1 VSIVQVESSRPR
13 SRVCWESPARVLA
26 ITLALNLS
34 WSAFNTQAADA
45 PTAGWSSLGRMSSPT
60 WDGKALRFQGE
71 QGVLAITPLANDIV
85 RLRFTT
91 ARAFGRDH
99 SYAVIGGDLGALTA
113 KADIGAEA
121 TTLTTA
127 SLKVNAQHNP
137 LRISFANRAGESLD
151 ADDPGRGIAVA
162 GASFRVA
169 KRLRQDEHVY
179 GLGEKNGRLDKRGW
193 ALGGYNYVMWNSD
206 TYSYDSST
214 DPIYVSVPFYM
225 VVHQGKA
232 HGLFLD
238 NTWRSTFDIGR
249 ERQDLLT
256 FGAEGGELDYYFI
269 NGPHPKQVIERYTA
283 LTGRLPMPP
292 RWSLG
297 YHQCRY
303 SYYPESRVRLLAD
316 TFRQKKVP
324 ADVLWLDIHFQDNY
338 KPFTWDHERFPE
350 PKKMISDLA
359 AQGFRTVCAADAH
372 PKKEAGYAPYD
383 SGLAGN
389 HFVKRPD
396 GSVYE
401 GPVWPSKA
409 ETNSGPSVFPD
420 FSRPATRDWWGSL
433 YREFLDD
440 GIAGIWNDMN
450 EPAVFAK
457 PSDSM
462 PLDNVFD
469 NEGQPS
475 TTREV
480 HNVYGQ
486 LMTRATFQGLT
497 RLRPTERPFVLTR
510 ATFAGGQRY
519 AAVSTADNTAD
530 WSSLRQSIST
540 LLGLGLSGFAFAGSD
555 IGGFAEPVSA
565 ELYTRW
571 LQAGVFY
578 PFMRSHSELGAPD
591 KEPWAFGYQFETVN
605 RRAIELRYQLL
616 PQIYNLMQQASETG
630 LPALRPMFLE
640 FPEDDSVAATDD
652 QFMFGADLL
661 AAPVLR
667 EGETTR
673 SVYLPKGEWYDYWTG
688 RRYAGGAKMK
698 IPATL
703 DSLPLFVRSGAFVFR
718 QPVVQHT
725 GELPG
730 KPLHVLVAPAT
741 WSEATL
747 YEDDG
752 ATLDYRKGVSAKRSF
767 RQTRDDKT
775 AAIEISAPTGPY
787 RPPARDLIL
796 ELWLEQMPL
805 GVSVGTG
812 QAKVLLPR
820 LDAPALAKAPRGWTY
835 ADGLLT
841 VKEPDSFEAMHFLTA
856 R

>member
-1 VSIVQVESSRPR
+1 MESCR
-13 SRVCWESPARVLA
+13 SRRRAGWPFRARRLA
-26 ITLALNLS
+26 IALGLALGS
-34 WSAFNTQAADA
+34 SALNAPGADA
-45 PTAGWSSLGRMSSPT
+45 PGAGWASLGPMAPPA
-60 WDGKALRFQGE
+60 WDGKTLRFQGG
-71 QGVLAITPLANDIV
+71 QGVLAITPLADDVI
-85 RLRFTT
+85 RIRFTT
-91 ARAFGRDH
+91 ARAFGREH
-99 SYAVIGGDLGALTA
+99 SYAVIRRDLGALAA
-113 KADIGAEA
+113 KVDIGAEA

-127 SLKVNAQHNP
+127 SLEVTARHNP

-151 ADDPGRGIAVA
+151 ADDPERGIAVA

-169 KRLRQDEHVY
+169 KRLREDEHVY

-193 ALGGYNYVMWNSD
+193 SLGGYNYAMWNSD
-206 TYSYDSST
+206 AYSYDSST
-214 DPIYVSVPFYM
+214 DPLYVSVPFYM
-225 VVHQGKA
+225 VVRQGKA

-269 NGPHPKQVIERYTA
+269 NGPHPKEVIERYTA
-283 LTGRLPMPP
+283 LTGRMPLPP

-303 SYYPESRVRLLAD
+303 SYYPDSRVRLLAN
-316 TFRQKKVP
+316 TFREKTVP
-324 ADVLWLDIHFQDNY
+324 ADVIWLDIHFQDNY
-338 KPFTWDHERFPE
+338 KPFTWDRERFPD

-409 ETNSGPSVFPD
+409 EKDCGPSVFPD

-433 YREFLDD
+433 YRQFLDE

-457 PSDSM
+457 PANSM

-475 TTREV
+475 TTLEV

-486 LMTRATFQGLT
+486 LMTGATFQGLT
-497 RLRPTERPFVLTR
+497 RLRPNERPFVLTR

-519 AAVSTADNTAD
+519 AALGTGDNTAD

-591 KEPWAFGYQFETVN
+591 KEPWAFGYQFEAVN

-616 PQIYNLMQQASETG
+616 PEIYNVMAEASQSG
-630 LPALRPMFLE
+630 VPALRPMFLE
-640 FPEDDSVAATDD
+640 FPEDDKVAATDD
-652 QFMFGADLL
+652 QFLFGADLL

-667 EGETTR
+667 EGQTTR

-688 RRYAGGAKMK
+688 RHYAGGAKMK
-698 IPATL
+698 IPVTL
-703 DSLPLFVRSGAFVFR
+703 DSLPLFVRGGAFVFR

-725 GELPG
+725 GEMPG

-741 WSEATL
+741 QSEATL

-775 AAIEISAPTGPY
+775 AAIEISAPSGPY
-787 RPPARDLIL
+787 RPIARDLIL

-805 GVSVGTG
+805 EVSVGTG

-820 LDAPALAKAPRGWTY
+820 LDAAALAKAPRGWTY

-841 VKEPDSFEAMHFLTA
+841 VKEPDSFEPMHFLTE